1 MSMIAH
7 TYVQHNNSVDL
18 HRDSLLACLLYV
30 LKRGAPT
37 RPKPLSMEALSNV
50 CDEHLVAA
58 RKLKPG
64 TLVPPV
70 AACNYRMVEGQ
81 LKHRK
86 KRTNNSCIKIHHPT
100 EKQTIKMFVDSCRQC
115 ENLHLKRND
124 SSEFGAAYDAV
135 VTSLM
140 KKGAMNFEISLEKIP
155 HQMSCIQPSTSSEIV
170 GMKRKC
176 IVLMS
181 DGDSDVVETSTLPG
195 QSSASPTAR
204 PGSTLTVQPMLSQGA
219 IPITVAIPSKKE
231 KVILQSR
238 RQTTEP
244 EPKPDLP
251 TQEKHGEENN
261 VIDDQD
267 SSSDSGSGSSSGS
280 ESDGENEDRS
290 RRSLWP
296 KERSTPMAS
305 RTRPC
310 MATDAERD
318 KRHLRLSPLNT
329 LAEAMALDLPN
340 PVIPRRTLT
349 LLSR

>member
-1 MSMIAH
+1 
-7 TYVQHNNSVDL
+7 
-18 HRDSLLACLLYV
+18 
-30 LKRGAPT
+30 
-37 RPKPLSMEALSNV
+37 MEALSNV
-50 CDEHLVAA
+50 CAEHMAAA

-64 TLVPPV
+64 TVVPPM
-70 AACNYRMVEGQ
+70 AACNYRTVEGQ

-86 KRTNNSCIKIHHPT
+86 KRTNHGCIKIHRST

-115 ENLHLKRND
+115 ENLHLKTND
-124 SSEFGAAYDAV
+124 SSEFGAACDTV

-140 KKGAMNFEISLEKIP
+140 EKGVMNFEISLEMIP
-155 HQMSCIQPSTSSEIV
+155 RQMSSIQPSSSSEIV

-176 IVLMS
+176 IVLMRDDDD
-181 DGDSDVVETSTLPG
+181 DGDVVETSILPG
-195 QSSASPTAR
+195 RSSASPTAR
-204 PGSTLTVQPMLSQGA
+204 PGSTLTMQPMLSQRA

-231 KVILQSR
+231 KVVLQST
-238 RQTTEP
+238 RQTMEP

-290 RRSLWP
+290 RRSLRP

-305 RTRPC
+305 MTRPC

-318 KRHLRLSPLNT
+318 ERHLRLSPLNT